1 MIELI
6 ILRPPRPSM
15 NLSTAASGPQRFS
28 TSDFKFKVEVA
39 SVTDS
44 VYHEVFD
51 KSAEN
56 RPLINQ
62 PVAVGPAYTGCS
74 RINRLG
80 AG

>member
-1 MIELI
+1 VNEGYIKSRRLG
-6 ILRPPRPSM
+6 
-15 NLSTAASGPQRFS
+15 STFKSGHFI
-28 TSDFKFKVEVA
+28 
-39 SVTDS
+39 S
-44 VYHEVFD
+44 VYHEVFE